1 MAGPIALI
9 ERCMVDWDAIVARE
23 GPGVW
28 RTAYRLLGNH
38 ADAEDC
44 FQETFLSAFALSR
57 QESFVHPKALLHR
70 LTTARALD
78 RLRRRYRNARRE
90 NGILELNGPPAQGAG
105 PSQLAEAAELSERL
119 RAALAMLPAKQA
131 EAFCLFYLD
140 GWDYARM
147 APHLDSSVNG
157 VGVLLHRARH
167 KLRQILAEV
176 PQPEPA
182 QRRES
187 HE

>member
-1 MAGPIALI
+1 
-9 ERCMVDWDAIVARE
+9 MVDWDAIVGRE
-23 GPGVW
+23 GAGVW

-57 QESFVHPKALLHR
+57 HESFLNPRALLHR

-78 RLRRRYRNARRE
+78 RLRRRYRHARRE
-90 NGILELNGPPAQGAG
+90 RGGSVELSEPQAPGAG
-105 PSQLAEAAELSERL
+105 PSQLAESAELSERL
-119 RAALAMLPAKQA
+119 RAALAMLPARQA

-140 GWDYARM
+140 GWDYARI

-167 KLRQILAEV
+167 KLRQILADV
-176 PQPEPA
+176 AQPEPA
-182 QRRES
+182 ERRDS

>member
-1 MAGPIALI
+1 
-9 ERCMVDWDAIVARE
+9 MVDWDEMVARE

-28 RTAYRLLGNH
+28 STAYRLLGNH

-57 QESFVHPKALLHR
+57 HESFSHPKALLHR

-78 RLRRRYRNARRE
+78 RLRRRYRHARRE
-90 NGILELNGPPAQGAG
+90 NGILELNDPPAQGAG
-105 PSQLAEAAELSERL
+105 PSQLAESAELSERL
-119 RAALAMLPAKQA
+119 RAALAMLPPKQA

-157 VGVLLHRARH
+157 VGVLLHRARL

-176 PQPEPA
+176 ALPETA
-182 QRRES
+182 ERRHS